1 VATDQGGLL
10 GAAAEELLENPDRIV
25 DLLVRDELAVEQ
37 ADLEHHDAGNLRHRL
52 VGAVSTSPKPG
63 LRSSS
68 FRAFQSVPR
77 YRLSKMREGGL
88 GGEIRVAIAQIE
100 DHGAYPAK
108 AAGFSAGLGVQPR
121 ARPLIS

>member
-1 VATDQGGLL
+1 MATDQGGLL

-63 LRSSS
+63 LGSSS

-77 YRLSKMREGGL
+77 YRLSKLLEGGL
-88 GGEIRVAIAQIE
+88 GGEIRVAIALIQ
-100 DHGAYPAK
+100 DRGKYPAK
-108 AAGFSAGLGVQPR
+108 GAGLSAGLSVSLAR
-121 ARPLIS
+121 AR